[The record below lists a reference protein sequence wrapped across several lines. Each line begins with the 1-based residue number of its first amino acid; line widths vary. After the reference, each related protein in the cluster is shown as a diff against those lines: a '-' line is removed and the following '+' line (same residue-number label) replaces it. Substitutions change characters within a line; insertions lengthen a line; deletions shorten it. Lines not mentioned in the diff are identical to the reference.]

1 MPGAYAELKTTF
13 YFMPGG
19 TFKEAILFTSVSDKA
34 YHLKEESI
42 GELSKT
48 V

>member
-1 MPGAYAELKTTF
+1 MPRACAELKTTF
-13 YFMPGG
+13 YFLSGG
-19 TFKEAILFTSVSDKA
+19 TFKEVFLFPSVNDKA
-34 YHLKEESI
+34 YHLKEEFI